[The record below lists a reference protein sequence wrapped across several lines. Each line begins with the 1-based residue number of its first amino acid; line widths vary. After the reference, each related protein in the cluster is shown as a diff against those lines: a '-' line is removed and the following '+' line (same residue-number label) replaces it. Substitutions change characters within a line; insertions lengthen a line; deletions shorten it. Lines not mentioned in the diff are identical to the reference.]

1 MFLEH
6 FPRCALVAQLVHF
19 ILSEEGFDAPMNGRA
34 AIRWH
39 EQAGAITMPTY
50 EFLCQRCHKM
60 FDVVWS
66 LSEYDKRIK
75 EKHKC
80 PACGSTRVVKTL
92 SVVQVKTSKKS

>member
-1 MFLEH
+1 
-6 FPRCALVAQLVHF
+6 VAQLVH
-19 ILSEEGFDAPMNGRA
+19 IVLPEEDFDALITGGA
-34 AIRWH
+34 AIRRN

-66 LSEYDKRIK
+66 LSEFNKRIK
-75 EKHKC
+75 EKRKC

-92 SVVQVKTSKKS
+92 SLVQVKTSKKS